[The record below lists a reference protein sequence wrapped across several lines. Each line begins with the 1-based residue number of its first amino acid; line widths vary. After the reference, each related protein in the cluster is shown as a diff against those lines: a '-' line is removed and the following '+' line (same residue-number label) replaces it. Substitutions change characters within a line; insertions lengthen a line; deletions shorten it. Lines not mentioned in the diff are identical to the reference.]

1 MMLNSF
7 FNNAL
12 NFFGKMGGFL
22 REVKIQQRLII
33 SLLVL
38 SLVPLILMSIISYS
52 KSNSAISSRISQYS
66 VGLLKQTSKNLE
78 SELVKYEQLAR
89 DIGYADTIQSTF
101 AQMRTL
107 SADEQISPAL
117 NINRMLNE
125 RALMYDEISD
135 MGFITGSDVDQ
146 FLAKSAK
153 SISEED

>member
-1 MMLNSF
+1 MMLNSL

-22 REVKIQQRLII
+22 RVVKIQQRLII

-101 AQMRTL
+101 A
-107 SADEQISPAL
+107 
-117 NINRMLNE
+117 
-125 RALMYDEISD
+125 
-135 MGFITGSDVDQ
+135 
-146 FLAKSAK
+146 
-153 SISEED
+153 